1 MITTLNH
8 LRRYRKRE
16 RNCQHPRESMFS
28 TRTHFVNQ
36 NLPSDH
42 FLLSN
47 YRANGNLALMR
58 EIGRIAC
65 SQPQRFA
72 TATTNYYGATAC
84 CGFPWTHRCY
94 KC

>member
-1 MITTLNH
+1 
-8 LRRYRKRE
+8 
-16 RNCQHPRESMFS
+16 MFS